1 MTTGENKIVQHPIW
15 DACNSF
21 EMPIVLYLRQIFMID
36 KTKSFWKKLAIFGSA
51 SFITSIPTILYAFGF
66 IEQAKIYASSLVFYA
81 LFSSLLKDLF
91 KRRRPSTYNFVQSPP
106 SDSIHSLPSRHTIGI
121 TILACFTPIKYQI
134 IGLIALDRI
143 LMGKHFVTDCL
154 AGYII
159 GELCVFCGTQVQ
171 NINLL
176 LIILSISMMVWNGAA
191 KILAETIPILMA
203 PPLAYTSFPL
213 AYLSIFAKFATVF
226 SIKKTFPKSDKMK
239 KFVAE
244 LFSTSLMIYI
254 IIKFIGFKH
263 PSSITIAPP
272 TVPLYN
278 SSTSTATQNF
288 EEEATSITD
297 ELIGNLAEINTFS
310 SL

>member
-1 MTTGENKIVQHPIW
+1 
-15 DACNSF
+15 
-21 EMPIVLYLRQIFMID
+21 
-36 KTKSFWKKLAIFGSA
+36 
-51 SFITSIPTILYAFGF
+51 
-66 IEQAKIYASSLVFYA
+66 
-81 LFSSLLKDLF
+81 
-91 KRRRPSTYNFVQSPP
+91 
-106 SDSIHSLPSRHTIGI
+106 
-121 TILACFTPIKYQI
+121 
-134 IGLIALDRI
+134 
-143 LMGKHFVTDCL
+143 
-154 AGYII
+154 
-159 GELCVFCGTQVQ
+159 
-171 NINLL
+171 
-176 LIILSISMMVWNGAA
+176 
-191 KILAETIPILMA
+191 
-203 PPLAYTSFPL
+203 
-213 AYLSIFAKFATVF
+213 
-226 SIKKTFPKSDKMK
+226 MK